1 MFISNRKIV
10 AAVLCLLPNA
20 VIAGNVTSRV
30 APQGAEVLT
39 VAVIG
44 GENQL
49 TWNVRPMFDGE
60 HRLWLDGLATI
71 TRYLLPR
78 GSSCIA
84 SGWHC
89 SSQ

>member
-1 MFISNRKIV
+1 
-10 AAVLCLLPNA
+10 
-20 VIAGNVTSRV
+20 
-30 APQGAEVLT
+30 
-39 VAVIG
+39 
-44 GENQL
+44 
-49 TWNVRPMFDGE
+49 VRPMFDGE